1 MPLKQDT
8 VLRACPY
15 RLGQPT
21 PHTVWMIN
29 RFLNSKPPNDQRQLW
44 LSELRAALE
53 HPLSSQETRM
63 AAERYLTYQKDNAH
77 EG

>member
-1 MPLKQDT
+1 
-8 VLRACPY
+8 
-15 RLGQPT
+15 
-21 PHTVWMIN
+21 MIN

-53 HPLSSQETRM
+53 HPLSSDETRM